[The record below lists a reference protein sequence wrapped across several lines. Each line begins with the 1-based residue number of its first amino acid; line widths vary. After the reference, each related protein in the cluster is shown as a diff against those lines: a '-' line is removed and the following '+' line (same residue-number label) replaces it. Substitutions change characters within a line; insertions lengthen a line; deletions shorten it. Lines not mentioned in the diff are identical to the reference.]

1 MQNKYIMNIPLQ
13 KIYDGFA
20 QTYEKN
26 RELFDMTE
34 VFNSFY
40 EGRGSKKG
48 KLLDLGCGAGEPFP
62 RLFIDRG
69 WNVTGVDFS
78 GKMLELATKYA
89 PEMKTIQADMLEV
102 EKFDF

>member
-1 MQNKYIMNIPLQ
+1 MNIPLQ

-40 EGRGSKKG
+40 EGRGSKRASCLIWDAVPANRFPDY
-48 KLLDLGCGAGEPFP
+48 LLIAAG
-62 RLFIDRG
+62 
-69 WNVTGVDFS
+69 
-78 GKMLELATKYA
+78 MLQVLIFRENA
-89 PEMKTIQADMLEV
+89 
-102 EKFDF
+102 